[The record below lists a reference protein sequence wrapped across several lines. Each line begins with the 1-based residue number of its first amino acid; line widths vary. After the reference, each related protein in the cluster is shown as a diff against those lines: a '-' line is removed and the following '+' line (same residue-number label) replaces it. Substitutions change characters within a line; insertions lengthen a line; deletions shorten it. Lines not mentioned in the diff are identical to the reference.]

1 MLDEKAQLFTLEG
14 VAAASI
20 MLIVI
25 IYAIDATSMTPLTAS
40 TSSVHVEAELRA
52 MGQDIFNILDYAEPG
67 YRSKLKSDVVAWS
80 WNPREYI
87 WSGSN
92 YTEKG
97 TTNVTGNLTN
107 ITELFNAT
115 LIRQG
120 TAHNLDFVF
129 LYPGADN
136 KTYPVK
142 IKVIFNGDPSNN
154 AVIVSRKIVL
164 HDSDN
169 VNTDST
175 IKDIDSSSNF
185 YNIVDIKLTLWRM

>member
-1 MLDEKAQLFTLEG
+1 MFNEKAQLYTLEG

-52 MGQDIFNILDYAEPG
+52 LGQDVFNILDYAEPG
-67 YRSKLKSDVVAWS
+67 YISKLKMDIVAWDGK
-80 WNPREYI
+80 EYI
-87 WSGSN
+87 WSGAN
-92 YTEKG
+92 YSVKG

-115 LIRQG
+115 LIKQG
-120 TAHNLDFVF
+120 TAHNLDVTFISRR
-129 LYPGADN
+129 PDDT
-136 KTYPVK
+136 TYPAK
-142 IKVIFNGDPSNN
+142 IKIIFNGDPSNN

-164 HDSDN
+164 QDSDLISN
-169 VNTDST
+169 YSGP
-175 IKDIDSSSNF
+175 IEDIDPLSNF
-185 YNIVDIKLTLWRM
+185 RNIVDLKLTLWRM